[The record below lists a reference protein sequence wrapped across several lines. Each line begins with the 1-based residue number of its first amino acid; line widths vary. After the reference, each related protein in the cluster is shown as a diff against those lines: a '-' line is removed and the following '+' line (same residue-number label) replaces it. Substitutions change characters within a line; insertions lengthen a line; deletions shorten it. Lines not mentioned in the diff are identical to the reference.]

1 MNRKTDEKLDR
12 QTDIAGPK
20 GWKIK
25 IQIRTEAGQKDWNN
39 KTEKQKDRKK
49 QDRSETCFKTV
60 INNWFASPILLDRN
74 MKRRGYGE
82 SKKVKLHW
90 KSKGNPKED

>member
-1 MNRKTDEKLDR
+1 MRQKR
-12 QTDIAGPK
+12 QTK
-20 GWKIK
+20 
-25 IQIRTEAGQKDWNN
+25 EKDN

-82 SKKVKLHW
+82 SKKVKLH
-90 KSKGNPKED
+90 